1 MPPGSEADAF
11 CLARAGDNEPS
22 QSGSLAP
29 MIDSHGLYLLIAA
42 ATSVVVL
49 ILLIAVVKLNPFLS
63 LLTVSLALAVA
74 TGMRLETVVGSFETG
89 TGNTLGHIAIVVG
102 LGTMLGKMMAES
114 GASDRIAETLI
125 QLFGERRVPWSMLL
139 ASLIVGLPVFFEV
152 GFVLLVPIVF
162 TVARRTR
169 TSLVLVGLPMLAGL
183 SVDHALVPPH
193 PAAML
198 AVTIF
203 HADVGRTI
211 LFALLIG
218 IPTAAIGGPIY
229 ARWIAPRLVLSEHN
243 PMAEEFLKHETNR
256 SLPGFGL
263 AVTTIL
269 LPVVLMLTGSWA
281 GLVTT
286 PGSVANR
293 ALHLL
298 GSADIA
304 LLVAVLVSFV
314 TLGKMR
320 GYNRETILKFTNECL
335 APTANATLVI
345 GAGGGFGRILQ
356 DSGVSQAIVAV
367 ALHAHV
373 SLLLLGWL
381 IAALI
386 RLATGSST
394 VAMTTS
400 ATIVGPI
407 LLHSPGVRPE
417 LLAIAT
423 GAGALIFS
431 HVNDGG
437 FWLVK
442 EYFNLSVA
450 DTMKTWST
458 SETIL
463 SVIGLL
469 FTLGLAAVI

>member
-1 MPPGSEADAF
+1 
-11 CLARAGDNEPS
+11 
-22 QSGSLAP
+22 
-29 MIDSHGLYLLIAA
+29 MIDSHGLYLLLAA
-42 ATSVVVL
+42 ASSVVALV
-49 ILLIAVVKLNPFLS
+49 LLIAVVKLNPFLS
-63 LLTVSLALAVA
+63 LMGISLALAMA
-74 TGMRLETVVGSFETG
+74 TGMPLGSIVASFETG

-114 GASDRIAETLI
+114 GASERIAETLI
-125 QLFGERRVPWSMLL
+125 QLFGERHVPWAMMC
-139 ASLIVGLPVFFEV
+139 AALIVGLPVFFEV
-152 GFVLLVPIVF
+152 GFVLLIPIAF

-169 TSLVLVGLPMLAGL
+169 KSLVLVGLPMLAGL
-183 SVDHALVPPH
+183 SVDHSLVPPH

-203 HADVGRTI
+203 HADVGQTI

-218 IPTAAIGGPIY
+218 IPAAVIGGPIY
-229 ARWIAPRLVLSEHN
+229 ARWIAPHIVLDAHN
-243 PMAEEFLKHETNR
+243 PMADEFAEHDANR

-281 GLVTT
+281 GVVAT
-286 PGSVANR
+286 PGTLANR
-293 ALHLL
+293 TLHFL

-320 GYNRETILKFTNECL
+320 GYNRETILKFSNECL

-356 DSGVSQAIVAV
+356 DSGISQAIVAV

-394 VAMTTS
+394 VAMTT
-400 ATIVGPI
+400 AAGIVAPI

-423 GAGALIFS
+423 GSGSMIFS

-442 EYFNLSVA
+442 EYFNMSVA
-450 DTMKTWST
+450 DTIKTWSV
-458 SETIL
+458 SETLL
-463 SVIGLL
+463 SFLTLL
-469 FTLGLAAVI
+469 LTLGLAAVI

>member
-1 MPPGSEADAF
+1 M
-11 CLARAGDNEPS
+11 L
-22 QSGSLAP
+22 
-29 MIDSHGLYLLIAA
+29 DSHGLFLLLAA
-42 ATSVVVL
+42 ASAVIAL
-49 ILLIAVVKLNPFLS
+49 ILLIAAVKLNAFLS
-63 LLTVSLALAVA
+63 LMMVSLGLAVA
-74 TGMRLETVVGSFETG
+74 TGMPLQSIVESFENG

-125 QLFGERRVPWSMLL
+125 HLFGERRVSWSMMCAALV
-139 ASLIVGLPVFFEV
+139 VGLPVFFEV
-152 GFVLLVPIVF
+152 GFVLLIPIAF

-169 TSLVLVGLPMLAGL
+169 TSLILVGLPMLAGL
-183 SVDHALVPPH
+183 SVVHALVPPH

-211 LFALLIG
+211 LYALLIG
-218 IPTAAIGGPIY
+218 IPAAAIAGPIY
-229 ARWIAPRLVLSEHN
+229 ARVIAPRIVLDAHN
-243 PMAEEFLKHETNR
+243 PMAEEFGEHDLNR
-256 SLPGFGL
+256 DLPGFGL
-263 AVTTIL
+263 SLTTIL
-269 LPVVLMLTGSWA
+269 LPVVLMLVGSWA
-281 GLVTT
+281 GVLAA
-286 PGSVANR
+286 PGSAANR

-304 LLVAVLVSFV
+304 LLVAVLVSFI
-314 TLGKMR
+314 TLGRMR
-320 GYNRETILKFTNECL
+320 GFSRETILKFSNECL
-335 APTANATLVI
+335 APTANITLVI

-381 IAALI
+381 VAALI

-394 VAMTTS
+394 VAMTT
-400 ATIVGPI
+400 AAGILAPI
-407 LLHSPGVRPE
+407 LMHSPGVRPE

-423 GAGALIFS
+423 GAGSLIFS

-442 EYFNLSVA
+442 EYFNMSVG
-450 DTMKTWST
+450 DTMKAWSI
-458 SETIL
+458 SETLIA
-463 SVIGLL
+463 VIALL
-469 FTLGLAAVI
+469 LTLGLSVVI